1 MAIQLAGNTVI
12 HDNQNV
18 QVSGVTTASSF
29 VGDGSQLTNLPAS
42 GGTLTSTASGTL
54 SRWF

>member
-42 GGTLTSTASGTL
+42 GGTLEEVHSIRNT
-54 SRWF
+54 